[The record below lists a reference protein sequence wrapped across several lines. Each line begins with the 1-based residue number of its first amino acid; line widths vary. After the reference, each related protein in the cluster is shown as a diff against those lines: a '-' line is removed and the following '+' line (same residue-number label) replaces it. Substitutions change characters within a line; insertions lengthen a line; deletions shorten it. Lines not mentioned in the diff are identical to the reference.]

1 MIRTSVK
8 IDGVQISNHDLSSIS
23 LHQEVGTH
31 HHFEIRFNRD
41 AGKNLL
47 RDYTQKYIGSSVTI
61 GFDHLENEL
70 LEGKSAPDYF
80 KGVVTG
86 VSISANDGSNTLV
99 LHGQSPTVHM
109 DAGPVTRSFEN
120 MGVQEI
126 IDKVS
131 APYKSRFSKGITVQ
145 PRKSQTLP
153 YTVQYQESNF
163 HFLQRLASRFGDWF
177 YYDGFELIFGHPG
190 AGSTTELSFGE
201 GGLQS
206 FDLSIQSIA
215 ANLSLL
221 GYDYIQNKS
230 IKADNSSHP
239 KRSNYGKD
247 AQSGASKIFSDNS
260 FSTIGHQESKDII
273 EDMVLRHAEISEDE
287 LVVASGTSQV
297 STLKLGGVL
306 SLKDKSIGEDHGEYI
321 VTRISHYIS
330 QTGNYSNEFIA
341 YPSDK
346 ETPPTSA
353 SPIPPFCE
361 AQVARVIDV
370 DDPQALGRVT
380 VEFIWNEEDGGKSPW
395 LRILTPYAGKDRG
408 MFITPEVDDRVLV
421 AFENND
427 ADRPYVL
434 GGMYHKDMEPEW
446 FSPENHFKGFKSK
459 SGNQL
464 QFDDKKELI
473 NLTAPKE
480 MELITNGKSDSTI
493 TIDVGKGKLILK
505 AGEIILEGE
514 TNVKIN
520 SKGGIAMESK
530 AATEIKATSAK
541 IEAKASFMAEGK
553 ATAEIKGA
561 NVNVSGQAATIVKG
575 GIIKL
580 N

>member
-47 RDYTQKYIGSSVTI
+47 RDYTKKYIGSSVTL
-61 GFDHLENEL
+61 GFDHIENDQL
-70 LEGKSAPDYF
+70 DGKSAPDYF

-109 DAGPVTRSFEN
+109 DGGPVTRSFEN

-131 APYKSRFSKGITVQ
+131 SPYKSRFSKGITVQ
-145 PRKSQTLP
+145 PRNTRPLP

-177 YYDGFELIFGHPG
+177 YYDGFELFFGQPG
-190 AGSTTELSFGE
+190 SGPTTELSFGE

-206 FDLSIQSIA
+206 FDLSVQSLA
-215 ANLSLL
+215 SKLNLS
-221 GYDYIQNKS
+221 GYDYFKNS
-230 IKADNSSHP
+230 TVKAHNSDHT
-239 KRSNYGKD
+239 KRKHYGSD
-247 AQSGASKIFSDNS
+247 AKSGASKLFPDQVYSS
-260 FSTIGHQESKDII
+260 IGNQESEGVIKDIV
-273 EDMVLRHAEISEDE
+273 ERHAEIAEDE
-287 LVVASGTSQV
+287 LVIASGSSQV
-297 STLKLGGVL
+297 SSLKLGGVL
-306 SLKDKSIGEDHGEYI
+306 SLKDKGIGENHGEYI

-341 YPSDK
+341 YPTEK

-353 SPIPPFCE
+353 SPMPPFCE
-361 AQVARVIDV
+361 AQIARVVDV
-370 DDPQALGRVT
+370 EDPQALGRVL
-380 VEFIWNEEDGGKSPW
+380 VEFVWNEEDGGKSPW

-408 MFITPEVDDRVLV
+408 MFITPEVDDMVLV

-434 GGMYHKDMEPEW
+434 GGMYHADTEPEW
-446 FSPENHFKGFKSK
+446 FSPENHFKGFKTR

-473 NLTAPKE
+473 NITAPKE
-480 MELITNGKSDSTI
+480 MELKTNGKSDSTI
-493 TIDVGKGKLILK
+493 TIDVGQGKLILK
-505 AGEIILEGE
+505 AGEIILEGK
-514 TNVKIN
+514 TNVKIE
-520 SKGGIAMESK
+520 SKGGIEMESK
-530 AATEIKATSAK
+530 TSTGIKALDAK
-541 IEAKASFMAEGK
+541 IEAKTSFLAEGK
-553 ATAEIKGA
+553 ASAEIKGA